1 MRFEVE
7 MAGKMLVVSSTNNSQ
22 NVKRNPAWQGQRSCV
37 LASLSETKRELW
49 LRKKGAPTVS
59 LGVQVEGTH
68 VGFTIAESS
77 CVELSREVDSAL
89 SVVLSQN

>member
-1 MRFEVE
+1 MRFKVE
-7 MAGKMLVVSSTNNSQ
+7 MAGKMPVVSSTNRSQ
-22 NVKRNPAWQGQRSCV
+22 NAKRSPAWQGQRSCV
-37 LASLSETKRELW
+37 LAPLSETKREVW
-49 LRKKGAPTVS
+49 LRKKGAPTLS

-89 SVVLSQN
+89 PAVLSQN